1 MPSVAPST
9 SEKPLKT
16 AIVGHVDHGKST
28 LVGRLLYETDSLED
42 GKYEKVKSTCEKRGV
57 PFEWAFLLDALQAE
71 RNQNITIDTAQI
83 WFETDLRPYTIIDAP
98 GHKEFLKNMVT
109 GAAQADAALL
119 LIAADEGV
127 QEQSRRHCY
136 MLSMLGIDQVSV
148 VVNKM
153 DLVDYSEDRYDEIVE
168 EYTEFLDEIGVETR
182 EFVPTSARDGDNV
195 VDPPTENMPWWDGP
209 TVLEELDRFD
219 RPEELTER
227 SLRFPIQDI
236 YRFDNRRILAGRI
249 ESGELEVGQKLVFT
263 PHQKTARVETIEAW
277 NAPSPDSARV
287 GESIGITLDEEIFVE
302 RGHVAA
308 DAEDQTPPAQT
319 TKFRAN
325 LFWLGKEPLK
335 AGEPYKLKL
344 GPIAEECSVESIERI
359 MDGANLEPIEE
370 ERDHINRYDVAEVV
384 LETRRP
390 ISVDRYLDHPT
401 VGRFVIVDEYDV
413 AGGGIIDEP
422 IETERQEESKL
433 RRVTETERADRAG
446 HEGAFVELH
455 AADADR
461 LAVMLERTLF
471 DRGINAMYLDHVPK
485 GIDQRQL
492 ANYLAKSGAVTILP
506 IEVDTDGVEIV
517 LNGGE
522 RAAVNIETEE
532 DIDSLVDSLLP
543 HLRGED
549 VEARIQASV

>member
-1 MPSVAPST
+1 
-9 SEKPLKT
+9 
-16 AIVGHVDHGKST
+16 
-28 LVGRLLYETDSLED
+28 
-42 GKYEKVKSTCEKRGV
+42 
-57 PFEWAFLLDALQAE
+57 
-71 RNQNITIDTAQI
+71 
-83 WFETDLRPYTIIDAP
+83 
-98 GHKEFLKNMVT
+98 
-109 GAAQADAALL
+109 
-119 LIAADEGV
+119 
-127 QEQSRRHCY
+127 
-136 MLSMLGIDQVSV
+136 
-148 VVNKM
+148 
-153 DLVDYSEDRYDEIVE
+153 
-168 EYTEFLDEIGVETR
+168 
-182 EFVPTSARDGDNV
+182 VPTSARDGDNV
-195 VDPPTENMPWWDGP
+195 VDAPEENMPWWDGP

-227 SLRFPIQDI
+227 PLRFPIQDI

-277 NAPSPDSARV
+277 NAPSPDSAQV

-308 DAEDQTPPAQT
+308 DAGDDVPPAET

-370 ERDHINRYDVAEVV
+370 ERTHINRYDVAEVI

-390 ISVDRYLDHPT
+390 ISVDRYIDHPT

-413 AGGGIIDEP
+413 AGGGIIE
-422 IETERQEESKL
+422 EAVATESEKESKL
-433 RRVTETERADRAG
+433 RRVTQGERAERAG

-532 DIDSLVDSLLP
+532 DIEALVDSLLP